1 MTIGPDHSTI
11 ASTLNQLTAILADA
25 TQLLLAIKLLIPEQS
40 GEPQIEP
47 DPEDQLELMRLKDDG
62 CPNGE

>member
-11 ASTLNQLTAILADA
+11 ASTFNQLTAILADA
-25 TQLLLAIKLLIPEQS
+25 TQLLAAIKLLIAEQS
-40 GEPQIEP
+40 SEPQFEP
-47 DPEDQLELMRLKDDG
+47 NPEDQLELMRLKDDG